1 MLGIN
6 YSSSWG
12 SCMQLKTKNNTH
24 TDVMARNTAGCA
36 PTFRIR
42 DLWVLSGRDRL
53 KDSSK
58 LPPYLEKPND

>member
-1 MLGIN
+1 
-6 YSSSWG
+6 
-12 SCMQLKTKNNTH
+12 MQLKTKNSTH
-24 TDVMARNTAGCA
+24 TDMMARNTAGCA